1 MPNWTIVAEG
11 VFFFPPSGP
20 SLTSERTIRAEQQRT
35 GLAFSGSIQ
44 ADVGAWPP
52 VEALEGILEWVT
64 FKVPS
69 NPEIPRSL
77 VRVRAAFQIG
87 NTAFTALKISEF

>member
-1 MPNWTIVAEG
+1 MPNWTIVAE
-11 VFFFPPSGP
+11 VFFFPSSGP

-52 VEALEGILEWVT
+52 VEALDGIPALE
-64 FKVPS
+64 
-69 NPEIPRSL
+69 E
-77 VRVRAAFQIG
+77 
-87 NTAFTALKISEF
+87 EFGMGDLQGPF